1 MSAPPTEEPDEAFD
15 CVEEEDDD
23 DDDDDE
29 DDDHYHDGDSEGDDD
44 EAEFVPG
51 ALDEDDDDDT
61 VVPLLDGHL
70 FMDKDDKLHFQGQG
84 FHLTAAKPPSWNL
97 LNRLEKP
104 KETMCT
110 VRMEGSCDVEIPA
123 SGNQTH
129 RNFDVTWTASD
140 KEPASPGKSNGEGG
154 GGGGGVVR
162 VPSSS
167 SLPVA
172 AGLKDDG
179 NGDDDG
185 DAKQNG
191 GHSHDDDHDE
201 GQKLPPFYYTVYG
214 HQTQTLALDD
224 SVSSGGAG
232 EIMEFQGGY
241 HPGNGKRL
249 SLVCRVRMV
258 ASKPASAMAAAGAA
272 AGAAS
277 KPAAAAAASAAAH
290 RVDDDD
296 EDEDYDDA
304 DDEVDYEELIALHE
318 DAGLPVDTLRKR
330 YHSGAATVEDQE
342 DNGKKKAKPTP
353 KSGYDDDD
361 DDSDYGF

>member
-23 DDDDDE
+23 EDDE
-29 DDDHYHDGDSEGDDD
+29 DEDHYHDGDSEGDDD

-51 ALDEDDDDDT
+51 ALDEDDDEDT

-97 LNRLEKP
+97 LNRLKKP
-104 KETMCT
+104 KETMYT

-154 GGGGGVVR
+154 VVHI
-162 VPSSS
+162 PSPGQQSS
-167 SLPVA
+167 SLPV

-179 NGDDDG
+179 NGDE
-185 DAKQNG
+185 KQNG
-191 GHSHDDDHDE
+191 HDDHDE

-224 SVSSGGAG
+224 SASSGGAG

-241 HPGNGKRL
+241 YPGNGKRL
-249 SLVCRVRMV
+249 PLVCRVRMV
-258 ASKPASAMAAAGAA
+258 ASKPASAMASAGAA

-277 KPAAAAAASAAAH
+277 KPAAAAAAAH
-290 RVDDDD
+290 RVDDDDDD

-318 DAGLPVDTLRKR
+318 DAGLPVDALRKR
-330 YHSGAATVEDQE
+330 YHSGAATVEEE

-353 KSGYDDDD
+353 KSGDDDDD

>member
-23 DDDDDE
+23 DDDDE
-29 DDDHYHDGDSEGDDD
+29 DHYHDGDSDED

-70 FMDKDDKLHFQGQG
+70 FMDKDEKLHFQGQG
-84 FHLTAAKPPSWNL
+84 FHLTAAKPPLWNL
-97 LNRLEKP
+97 LSRLEKP
-104 KETMCT
+104 KETMHT

-123 SGNQTH
+123 NGNQTH
-129 RNFDVTWTASD
+129 RNFDVTWTASE
-140 KEPASPGKSNGEGG
+140 KEPSSPGKTNGEGG
-154 GGGGGVVR
+154 VVH
-162 VPSSS
+162 VPSPGSSS

-172 AGLKDDG
+172 GLKQDH
-179 NGDDDG
+179 NGDADE
-185 DAKQNG
+185 KQNG
-191 GHSHDDDHDE
+191 SNHDGDDE
-201 GQKLPPFYYTVYG
+201 GRKLPPFYYTVYG

-224 SVSSGGAG
+224 SLSSGGAG
-232 EIMEFQGGY
+232 DIMEFQGGY
-241 HPGNGKRL
+241 YPGNGKRL
-249 SLVCRVRMV
+249 PLVCRVRMV
-258 ASKPASAMAAAGAA
+258 ASKPASASASAGA

-277 KPAAAAAASAAAH
+277 KPAAAAAAAH
-290 RVDDDD
+290 RVDDDDED

-318 DAGLPVDTLRKR
+318 DAGLPVDALRKR
-330 YHSGAATVEDQE
+330 YHSGAAIEEQE
-342 DNGKKKAKPTP
+342 DNGKKKAKPTL
-353 KSGYDDDD
+353 KSGDDDD

>member
-1 MSAPPTEEPDEAFD
+1 LKDSSSISIHTLTMSAPPTEEPDEAFD

-23 DDDDDE
+23 DEEDEDHYDDDD
-29 DDDHYHDGDSEGDDD
+29 SEDDD

-70 FMDKDDKLHFQGQG
+70 FTDKDDKLHFQGQG
-84 FHLTAAKPPSWNL
+84 FHLTALKPPSWNL

-104 KETMCT
+104 KETMYT

-129 RNFDVTWTASD
+129 RNFDVTWTASE
-140 KEPASPGKSNGEGG
+140 KEPSSPGKSNGEG
-154 GGGGGVVR
+154 VVH
-162 VPSSS
+162 VSSP

-172 AGLKDDG
+172 GLKQDNGDEKQNG
-179 NGDDDG
+179 HGGGDDD
-185 DAKQNG
+185 DK
-191 GHSHDDDHDE
+191 
-201 GQKLPPFYYTVYG
+201 GQKLPPIYYTVYG
-214 HQTQTLALDD
+214 HQIITLD
-224 SVSSGGAG
+224 SAGNGSAG

-241 HPGNGKRL
+241 YPGNGKRL
-249 SLVCRVRMV
+249 PLVCRVRMV
-258 ASKPASAMAAAGAA
+258 ASKPASASASAA
-272 AGAAS
+272 AAS
-277 KPAAAAAASAAAH
+277 KPAAAAAAH
-290 RVDDDD
+290 RVDDDDEDD

-318 DAGLPVDTLRKR
+318 DAGLPVDALRKR
-330 YHSGAATVEDQE
+330 YHSGAAVQEQE

-353 KSGYDDDD
+353 KSTGDDDD
-361 DDSDYGF
+361 DDDDYGF

>member
-23 DDDDDE
+23 DDDDD
-29 DDDHYHDGDSEGDDD
+29 DDDEDHYHDGDSDDD

-70 FMDKDDKLHFQGQG
+70 FVDKDDKLHFQGQG

-97 LNRLEKP
+97 LNRLEAP
-104 KETMCT
+104 KETMYT

-123 SGNQTH
+123 NGNQTH

-154 GGGGGVVR
+154 VVH
-162 VPSSS
+162 VPSPRQQSS
-167 SLPVA
+167 SLPV

-179 NGDDDG
+179 NGDG
-185 DAKQNG
+185 DEKQNG
-191 GHSHDDDHDE
+191 HSEDHDE
-201 GQKLPPFYYTVYG
+201 KLPPFYYTVYG
-214 HQTQTLALDD
+214 HQTQTQTLALALDE

-241 HPGNGKRL
+241 YPGNGKRL
-249 SLVCRVRMV
+249 PLVCRVRMV

-272 AGAAS
+272 AAS
-277 KPAAAAAASAAAH
+277 KPPAAAAAAAH
-290 RVDDDD
+290 RVDDDDED

-318 DAGLPVDTLRKR
+318 DAGLPVDALRKR
-330 YHSGAATVEDQE
+330 YHSGANTVEEQE

-353 KSGYDDDD
+353 KSGDDEDD

>member
-23 DDDDDE
+23 DDE
-29 DDDHYHDGDSEGDDD
+29 DDHYHDGDSDDD

-104 KETMCT
+104 KETMYT

-123 SGNQTH
+123 NGNQTH

-140 KEPASPGKSNGEGG
+140 KEPSSPGKSNGEGG
-154 GGGGGVVR
+154 VVH
-162 VPSSS
+162 VPSPRKQS

-172 AGLKDDG
+172 GLKQDH
-179 NGDDDG
+179 NGDVDE
-185 DAKQNG
+185 KQNG
-191 GHSHDDDHDE
+191 STPSEDQDE

-214 HQTQTLALDD
+214 HQTQTLALE
-224 SVSSGGAG
+224 SVSSGGAA

-241 HPGNGKRL
+241 YPGNGKRL
-249 SLVCRVRMV
+249 PLVCRVRMV
-258 ASKPASAMAAAGAA
+258 ASKPASASAS

-277 KPAAAAAASAAAH
+277 KPAAAAAAH
-290 RVDDDD
+290 RVDDDDED

-330 YHSGAATVEDQE
+330 YHSGAATIEEQE

-353 KSGYDDDD
+353 KSGDDDD